1 MEMEN
6 KDNVNVSQTTG
17 AGEIVDDSANE
28 NKEEVVSQ
36 SVPTALGKFKDV
48 DALYKAYSSLQAE
61 FTRRSQRLKELEKLA
76 ENLEEKNG
84 RESAAAVEK
93 LRKNAKLVK
102 DRERAFDGFVA
113 ELEQTQNED
122 SSVSK
127 PDGEAD
133 ESSASMAETSVLAE
147 EVATDQG
154 TSVEKNAQPKT
165 GGTSV
170 EESRGTAEL
179 SSNALYERVCCDE
192 GVRLRIIGEYLSS
205 VGKGG
210 VPLTKGGASTLSA
223 PVLKPKTLDEAG
235 AMALLMFKRDGTG
248 A

>member
-6 KDNVNVSQTTG
+6 KDNVDVFEETS
-17 AGEIVDDSANE
+17 AGEIIDDSANE
-28 NKEEVVSQ
+28 AKEQVVSQ
-36 SVPTALGKFKDV
+36 SAPTALGKFKDV

-61 FTRRSQRLKELEKLA
+61 FTRRSQRLKELEKLT
-76 ENLEEKNG
+76 ENLGEKDG
-84 RESAAAVEK
+84 RASAVAVEK

-113 ELEQTQNED
+113 ELEQAQNEEL
-122 SSVSK
+122 SQSK
-127 PDGEAD
+127 PDGEVD
-133 ESSASMAETSVLAE
+133 ESSASVAETTVLAE

-154 TSVEKNAQPKT
+154 TSVEKNAQPKS

-210 VPLTKGGASTLSA
+210 VPLTKGGASTLVA

-235 AMALLMFKRDGTG
+235 NMALLMFKRDGTG